1 MSHRRSDH
9 GDPTPWS
16 SFRGRASA
24 LWVGFLVAC
33 SSAAQADEVPRYN
46 RDIRPILME
55 NCFACHGP
63 DSAARKADLR
73 LDQREAAIEAGSLTP
88 GDPELSELI
97 YRVESDD
104 DFEIMPPPSSH
115 KTLTDEQK
123 ATLRRWVEA
132 GAEYEPHWSF
142 IAPERPDQPEVSDPS
157 WIRNEIDA
165 FILQGL
171 DQAGLSPMPEADRR
185 TLARRASLDLTG
197 LPPDPELVEA
207 FVNDPS
213 PEAYETYIDRLL
225 ASPQWGEHRA
235 RFWLDAARYADTHG
249 LHFDNE
255 RTMWSYRDWVIK
267 AFNQNMPF
275 DQFTLEQLAG
285 DLLPDR
291 NLDQLIATGF
301 NRCNI
306 TTNEGGTIPEENL
319 VGYTRDRTETV
330 ATVFLGLTAGCATCH
345 DHKYD
350 PLSQREF
357 YQLAAFFNNTTQGA
371 MDGNIRDTP
380 PIIPVPA
387 DRDRQ
392 RWDELS
398 RVLAEAREASAAHKI
413 EARPAF
419 DRWLAE
425 ANAERVASGIPS
437 EGQTLLAQLGEGVQ
451 PGPGGALEIAGVGDF
466 DTSEPFAVSAWVKLP
481 RRGMTGA
488 VVARMDEAN
497 EHRGWDLWIEGNR
510 VGAHLVHAW
519 PSDALKVVS
528 KSEIER
534 NRWTHVSVS
543 YDGSGKA
550 SGVSIAIDGQ
560 PQGVDVATDQ
570 LKETIRSE
578 VPFKIGQRNGSSRLE
593 GAMIRDVRIFNRS
606 LATTEVAALAGGDRT
621 LRLVGTNAE
630 SRPEEEVNAA
640 FSWWLAHIDETNRD
654 LQSTLAALEA
664 EEAEIKARGTIAHV
678 TIERDQ
684 PATAFVLHRG
694 EYDQRREE
702 VSAGTPAILPPM
714 DEGAPRNRLGFARW
728 LFRDDHPLTARV
740 TVNRAWQELFGTG
753 LVATA
758 GDFGISGQLPSHPEL
773 LDWLAVEFRDS
784 GWDLKHLYRV
794 MVTSAAYRQSAAV
807 SPEALERDPQNRLIS
822 RGPRFRMDAE
832 MIRDSALSVSGLLA
846 DTIGGPSV
854 KPYQPDG
861 VWEAVAMPGSN
872 TRFYEEDAGNG
883 LYRRSLY
890 TFWKRAAPPASMEVL
905 NAPSREY
912 CTVQRERTNTPLQA
926 LATLNDVQYVEA
938 ARHLAE
944 RTLTSTCESD
954 DDRVQAMALRLVAR
968 PLDSEELEIVRESL
982 GDLLAHYQGHPDD
995 ASALIALGASPANSE
1010 LDPATLAAWTMLANQ
1025 LMNLDE
1031 VLNK

>member
-1 MSHRRSDH
+1 MSHRRFDH
-9 GDPTPWS
+9 RDHP
-16 SFRGRASA
+16 RSA
-24 LWVGFLVAC
+24 WRVGMAVLLVGMVAAD
-33 SSAAQADEVPRYN
+33 SSADQTNDVPRYN

-55 NCFACHGP
+55 NCFSCHGP

-73 LDQREAAIEAGSLTP
+73 LDQRDAAIETESIVP

-104 DFEIMPPPSSH
+104 EFEIMPPPSSH
-115 KTLTDEQK
+115 KTLTTEQK

-142 IAPERPDQPEVSDPS
+142 IPPQRPELPEISEPS
-157 WIRNEIDA
+157 WVRNEIDA
-165 FILQGL
+165 FILDRL
-171 DQAGLSPMPEADRR
+171 EQAGLSPMPEADRR

-197 LPPDPELVEA
+197 LPPAPEAVEA

-213 PEAYETYIDRLL
+213 PEAYDSYVDRLL

-235 RFWLDAARYADTHG
+235 RTWLDAARYADTHG

-291 NLDQLIATGF
+291 DLDQLIATGF

-330 ATVFLGLTAGCATCH
+330 ATIFLGLTANCASCH

-380 PIIPVPA
+380 PIIHVPA
-387 DRDRQ
+387 DQDRDR
-392 RWDELS
+392 WKELS
-398 RVLAEAREASAAHKI
+398 RVLAEARAASDAHKV
-413 EARPAF
+413 EARSAF

-425 ANAERVASGIPS
+425 ATADRVTSEIPS
-437 EGQTLLAQLGEGVQ
+437 EGQTLLAQLGEGIS
-451 PGPGGALEIAGVGDF
+451 PGPGGALELAGAGDF
-466 DTSEPFAVSAWVKLP
+466 DTSDAFTVSAWVKLP
-481 RRGMTGA
+481 RRGMAGA
-488 VVARMDEAN
+488 VVARMDEAS

-510 VGAHLVHAW
+510 VGTHIVHTW
-519 PSDALKVVS
+519 PGDAIKVVS

-550 SGVSIAIDGQ
+550 AGVSIALNGQ
-560 PQGVDVATDQ
+560 PQGVDVVTNQ
-570 LKETIRSE
+570 LQGTIRTE
-578 VPFKIGQRNGSSRLE
+578 VPLKVGQRNGSSRLE
-593 GAMIRDVRIFNRS
+593 GATIRDVRLYHRS
-606 LATTEVAALAGGDRT
+606 LSTTELAALAGGDRT
-621 LRLVGTNAE
+621 LRLVATNAE
-630 SRPEEEVNAA
+630 SRPEEEINAA
-640 FSWWLAHIDETNRD
+640 FDWWLAHVDETNRD
-654 LQSTLAALEA
+654 LQATLAALEA

-678 TIERDQ
+678 TAERDQ

-714 DEGAPRNRLGFARW
+714 DEGAPRNRLGLAQW
-728 LFRDDHPLTARV
+728 LLRDDHPLTARV

-758 GDFGISGQLPSHPEL
+758 GDFGISGELPSHPEL
-773 LDWLAVEFRDS
+773 LDWLAVEFRES
-784 GWDLKHLYRV
+784 GWDLKHLYRL
-794 MVTSAAYRQSAAV
+794 MVTSAAYRQSATV
-807 SPEALERDPQNRLIS
+807 SAEALERDPQNRLIS

-832 MIRDSALSVSGLLA
+832 MIRDYALSASGLLA
-846 DTIGGPSV
+846 ETIGGPSV
-854 KPYQPDG
+854 KPYQPEG

-872 TRFYEEDAGNG
+872 TRFYEEDKGTG

-890 TFWKRAAPPASMEVL
+890 TFWKRAAPPASMEVF

-912 CTVQRERTNTPLQA
+912 CTVRRERTNTPLQA

-944 RTLTSTCESD
+944 RALTSTCESD
-954 DDRVQAMALRLVAR
+954 DDRVQAMAFRLVAR
-968 PLDSEELEIVRESL
+968 PLDSEELEIVRASL
-982 GDLLAHYQGHPDD
+982 GELLAHYQGHPED
-995 ASALIALGASPANSE
+995 ASALIALGASPPNTE
-1010 LDPATLAAWTMLANQ
+1010 LDAATLAAWTMLANQ

-1031 VLNK
+1031 VLTK